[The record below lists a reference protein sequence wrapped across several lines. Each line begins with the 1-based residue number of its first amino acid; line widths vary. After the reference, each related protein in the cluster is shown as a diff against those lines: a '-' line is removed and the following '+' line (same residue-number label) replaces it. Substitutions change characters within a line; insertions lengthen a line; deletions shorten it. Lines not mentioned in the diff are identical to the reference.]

1 MNRSKRTFNCLG
13 YDSKSILQKLKSK
26 RKKGNV
32 DNSSVLFVFSN
43 VVTFHKILNNMTHYL
58 AVAYS
63 YYDGKNKRFNSKL
76 KNDLKSV
83 GLEERGANLTWML
96 SVLYLSL
103 VIDA

>member
-1 MNRSKRTFNCLG
+1 
-13 YDSKSILQKLKSK
+13 
-26 RKKGNV
+26 
-32 DNSSVLFVFSN
+32 
-43 VVTFHKILNNMTHYL
+43 MTHYL